1 MHCLFVL
8 VVERQRQRGVVV
20 NAKLRKASTRKED
33 RADTKV
39 VTKVE

>member
-1 MHCLFVL
+1 MYRLCVFV
-8 VVERQRQRGVVV
+8 VKRQKQRVVVV
-20 NAKLRKASTRKED
+20 NAKLRNASRRKED